1 MDHGAEANSLLGHF
15 AVLKDPR
22 QLAKVLYP
30 LPEVLLLV
38 LCATLAGAD
47 DFVEIEE
54 WGETRLEF
62 LRRFLAY
69 ERGIP
74 SHDALNDLINAM
86 DPAAFSESFVSWVE
100 GLSESDPDIVA
111 IDGKTSRRTHAQA
124 KGRNALHMVS
134 AWASRQRL
142 VLGQEAT
149 DAKSNEITAIP
160 LLLQRLELKGAL
172 VTIDAMGCQSKIAA
186 AILAREADYLLT
198 VKDNQPTLHDDLRRY
213 FADAPA
219 EELNTFQT
227 TDGDH
232 GRIEVRRH
240 IVSQQVDWLADRR
253 FNGIKTI
260 AMVER
265 TVQSNG
271 KTSCERHYYICSAAL
286 LATVLAHALRCHW
299 HIENRL
305 HWVLDVIF
313 REDLSR
319 LRSGYGPQNMAV
331 VRHMAM
337 NLLRAP
343 TSKKSLKTRRKLAGW
358 NPDYLEAILRKSA

>member
-1 MDHGAEANSLLGHF
+1 MDHGAETNSLLGHF

-54 WGETRLEF
+54 WGKTRLEF

-232 GRIEVRRH
+232 GRMRSTATSSASRSTGSLTAASTASRPSPWSNAPSRATAKPHANATTTSVPLPS
-240 IVSQQVDWLADRR
+240 SQPCSPTRCAVI
-253 FNGIKTI
+253 GIS
-260 AMVER
+260 R
-265 TVQSNG
+265 TASTG
-271 KTSCERHYYICSAAL
+271 SSTSSSARTFPASAP
-286 LATVLAHALRCHW
+286 ATVPRTW
-299 HIENRL
+299 P
-305 HWVLDVIF
+305 
-313 REDLSR
+313 S
-319 LRSGYGPQNMAV
+319 SGTWP
-331 VRHMAM
+331 
-337 NLLRAP
+337 
-343 TSKKSLKTRRKLAGW
+343 
-358 NPDYLEAILRKSA
+358 

>member
-1 MDHGAEANSLLGHF
+1 
-15 AVLKDPR
+15 
-22 QLAKVLYP
+22 
-30 LPEVLLLV
+30 
-38 LCATLAGAD
+38 
-47 DFVEIEE
+47 
-54 WGETRLEF
+54 
-62 LRRFLAY
+62 
-69 ERGIP
+69 
-74 SHDALNDLINAM
+74 
-86 DPAAFSESFVSWVE
+86 
-100 GLSESDPDIVA
+100 
-111 IDGKTSRRTHAQA
+111 
-124 KGRNALHMVS
+124 
-134 AWASRQRL
+134 
-142 VLGQEAT
+142 
-149 DAKSNEITAIP
+149 
-160 LLLQRLELKGAL
+160 LQSTQG
-172 VTIDAMGCQSKIAA
+172 
-186 AILAREADYLLT
+186 
-198 VKDNQPTLHDDLRRY
+198 PH
-213 FADAPA
+213 
-219 EELNTFQT
+219 
-227 TDGDH
+227 GDH

-240 IVSQQVDWLADRR
+240 IVSQQVDWLADGR

-343 TSKKSLKTRRKLAGW
+343 TNKKASKPAANSPDGTQTISKLSCGNPLDPFKRFPCSRHALQENDARCIATRVGWRPRNSLL
-358 NPDYLEAILRKSA
+358 